1 MSLNLILNFSISLK
15 NHIKNKSLAITTCID
30 AIDYYRGTL
39 SQGSYTKNVGIRGF
53 SGGRKTWC
61 MTYCALYAVSK
72 GLRVTTTAMMAKRAL
87 QIGGT
92 H

>member
-1 MSLNLILNFSISLK
+1 
-15 NHIKNKSLAITTCID
+15 
-30 AIDYYRGTL
+30 
-39 SQGSYTKNVGIRGF
+39 
-53 SGGRKTWC
+53 

-92 H
+92 HWHKILILPTEKTLNPHRLAELSIIKPLQ